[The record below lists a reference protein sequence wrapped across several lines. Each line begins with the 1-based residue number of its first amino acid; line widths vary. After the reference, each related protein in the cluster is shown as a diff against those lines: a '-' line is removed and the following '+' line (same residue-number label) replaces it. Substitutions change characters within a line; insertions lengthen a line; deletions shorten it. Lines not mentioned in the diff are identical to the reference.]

1 VIVDFNFH
9 QPLTPS
15 NFLLPRSNASLT
27 PLDFSTAATR
37 VEFTPTAV
45 QALFGLATQWS
56 LTVDDLCGLLGFS
69 VSPATVNRWK
79 TATPSELNMDQLTR
93 VSRLTNVFRTATIIY
108 GANSSAWLRT
118 PDLGPVMGGRGPL
131 VFMRE
136 NGMDGIRWIQEDLET
151 MLGLPG
157 GHRG

>member
-1 VIVDFNFH
+1 
-9 QPLTPS
+9 
-15 NFLLPRSNASLT
+15 
-27 PLDFSTAATR
+27 LDFSTATTR
-37 VEFTPTAV
+37 VGFTPTAV

-93 VSRLTNVFRTATIIY
+93 VSRLTNIFRTATIIY

-136 NGMDGIRWIQEDLET
+136 NGMDGIRWVQEDLET

-157 GHRG
+157 GNGG